1 MVISA
6 KTTLVVLLALAL
18 LAPAARAQT
27 EDPEPA
33 ITEQPTDVAR
43 PNVVGVE
50 WAGEEAQVFVERS
63 QGEEWVI
70 EADEETGDVLVEA
83 ADEEG
88 AWYGHWQPTYE
99 SPAGTY
105 RIRIAGEA
113 YELTSDEFKVRRCK
127 CIFPNPVRAGW
138 RDGRWLIRVTARYM
152 TEPPEGFLE
161 LPTRVTTGR
170 ARVRV
175 YRDARAIDTVRLR
188 YRNGK
193 FRGKW
198 RGRKGPPDSMV
209 FQLISLKDRWGN
221 R

>member
-1 MVISA
+1 
-6 KTTLVVLLALAL
+6 VLLAVAL

-33 ITEQPTDVAR
+33 ITEQPTDVQR

-50 WAGEEAQVFVERS
+50 WSGEEAQVFVERS
-63 QGEEWVI
+63 QGEQWVT

-83 ADEEG
+83 ADEGG
-88 AWYGHWQPTYE
+88 AWYASWQSSYE
-99 SPAGTY
+99 SPSGTY

-113 YELTSDEFKVRRCK
+113 YELTSDEFKVRRCS
-127 CIFPNPVRAGW
+127 CILPNPVRASW

-152 TEPPEGFLE
+152 TEPPEGLLE

-170 ARVRV
+170 ARVRI